1 MTSRCCSGC
10 LPAFNEETQP
20 LSAKGK
26 TTMDVYSSNW
36 NEADDS
42 NSTAAPDGWPEGMAP
57 SGVNN
62 AGRAMMGATK
72 RYVDQQI
79 PLVTGGTST
88 AYTLSYSVAPTALSD
103 GMTHLLQFNAVN
115 GAAPTLNVNLL
126 GAKPLHFWS
135 SGGWGAWPAFMVAI
149 DQIVRVTYN
158 AAAGTYRALDMP
170 MVLNQAF
177 SGVSAI
183 DFTGIPANVDNLTLF
198 IELRPS
204 ADAVGISLQTYG
216 ADGVLDVGASDYS
229 NYMFGG
235 TSGTSAVTGTS
246 GVAAVAPLGS
256 APVDNGVTG
265 YQATVKFVNIQ
276 AATYTKGSF
285 DANYLDSG
293 GAAGV
298 FLTGLIWRNEADR
311 ITGLRVLISSG
322 GGTFTGKATLYAS
335 RA

>member
-1 MTSRCCSGC
+1 LDISQT
-10 LPAFNEETQP
+10 
-20 LSAKGK
+20 
-26 TTMDVYSSNW
+26 VW
-36 NEADDS
+36 NESDS
-42 NSTAAPDGWPEGMAP
+42 GNSTPAPDGAPEGMFP
-57 SGVNN
+57 SGVNDTI
-62 AGRAMMGATK
+62 RADRGAIK
-72 RYVDQQI
+72 RWYNRTI
-79 PLVTGGTST
+79 PLVTGGSST
-88 AYTLSYSVAPTALSD
+88 AFTLTYSVTPTALAD
-103 GMTHLLQFNAVN
+103 GDTHLVQFNAIN
-115 GAAPTLNVNLL
+115 GAAPTLNVNGL

-158 AAAGTYRALDMP
+158 AAAGTYRAIGMP

-235 TSGTSAVTGTS
+235 TSGTSAVTAIS
-246 GVAAVAPLGS
+246 GVATAAPLGS

-298 FLTGLIWRNEADR
+298 FLAGLIWRNEADR
-311 ITGLRVLISSG
+311 ITGIRVLISSG
-322 GGTFTGKATLYAS
+322 GGTFAGKAMLYDPG
-335 RA
+335 R